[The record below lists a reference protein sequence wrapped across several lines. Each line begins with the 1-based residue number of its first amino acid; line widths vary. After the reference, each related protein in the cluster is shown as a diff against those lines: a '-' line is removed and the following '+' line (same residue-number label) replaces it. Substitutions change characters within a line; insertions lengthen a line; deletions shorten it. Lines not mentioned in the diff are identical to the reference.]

1 MSLARSPVDG
11 APVLRAEPCRYSD
24 VPEWERFEDQLAD
37 LRGLPD
43 TITDLSAETE
53 RRWHARLM
61 WAWLGVILL
70 LAGVVVVRMVG

>member
-11 APVLRAEPCRYSD
+11 APALRAEPCRYSD
-24 VPEWERFEDQLAD
+24 VPEGDRFEDQLAD
-37 LRGLPD
+37 LRPLPC
-43 TITDLSAETE
+43 TILDLSAETE